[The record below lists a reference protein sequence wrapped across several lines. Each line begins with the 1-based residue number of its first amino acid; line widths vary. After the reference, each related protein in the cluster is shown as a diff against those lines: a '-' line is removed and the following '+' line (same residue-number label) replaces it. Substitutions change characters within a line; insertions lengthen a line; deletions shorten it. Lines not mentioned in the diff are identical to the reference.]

1 MNRWE
6 RLEGLR
12 ELLDEYR
19 ELYKSLKNGKVIMR
33 YNDMKVYGSISVY
46 FEWMMKELARVY
58 SKLDK
63 LEEKLDD
70 AEEEM
75 QTERMKQAQFEVM
88 DNENDEK

>member
-1 MNRWE
+1 MNKYE
-6 RLEGLR
+6 RLEKLR
-12 ELLDEYR
+12 KLLEEYR
-19 ELYKSLKNGKVIMR
+19 ELYKSIRDGKVIVR

-58 SKLDK
+58 KKLDK

-88 DNENDEK
+88 EDE

>member
-1 MNRWE
+1 
-6 RLEGLR
+6 
-12 ELLDEYR
+12 
-19 ELYKSLKNGKVIMR
+19 
-33 YNDMKVYGSISVY
+33 VY

-58 SKLDK
+58 KKLDK

-88 DNENDEK
+88 EDE

>member
-19 ELYKSLKNGKVIMR
+19 ELYKKKGE

-88 DNENDEK
+88 EDE